1 MSVGSRT
8 SAATFLHV
16 VLVDSDVDK
25 ILVFVTVVVVLP
37 VDVLGV

>member
-8 SAATFLHV
+8 SATSFLLV

-25 ILVFVTVVVVLP
+25 ILVFVTVVDVLP